1 MTGTLPPCPT
11 CASDYTYEM
20 GSLMVC
26 PECAHEWSPEE
37 AAEAADAAVIKD
49 ANGTP
54 LAEGDTVT
62 IIKDLKVKAPRPRSR
77 LAPR

>member
-37 AAEAADAAVIKD
+37 PRRPQ
-49 ANGTP
+49 TP
-54 LAEGDTVT
+54 
-62 IIKDLKVKAPRPRSR
+62 P
-77 LAPR
+77 